1 MLSFKNLQK
10 GQKYYMRNYG
20 EETTFVVVEI
30 LENGDCIVKH
40 TETLE
45 IFHLHDLT
53 RYGKGTD
60 YELHEES

>member
-1 MLSFKNLQK
+1 MFSFKNLQK
-10 GQKYYMRNYG
+10 GQMYYLRNYG

-45 IFHLHDLT
+45 IFHLYDLI
-53 RYGKGTD
+53 RYGKGSD
-60 YELHEES
+60 YELHE